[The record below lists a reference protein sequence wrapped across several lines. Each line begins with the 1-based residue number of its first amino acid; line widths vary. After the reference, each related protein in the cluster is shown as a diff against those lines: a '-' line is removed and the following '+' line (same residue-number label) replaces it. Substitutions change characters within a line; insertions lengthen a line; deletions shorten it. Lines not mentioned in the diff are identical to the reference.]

1 MAQPGKRENKMSHI
15 AIMNVFQRFNALQQA
30 AVQKPAAKLKKTNF
44 ACIGARGFSCASP
57 HLPHKGRGMCNNC
70 FKTENYYRAE
80 QKAHAA
86 SANSTEQ
93 ADQATLRQWYV
104 EAGLNARE
112 AARRHL
118 PAGASFHAL
127 AKRILRAVKKTL

>member
-1 MAQPGKRENKMSHI
+1 
-15 AIMNVFQRFNALQQA
+15 
-30 AVQKPAAKLKKTNF
+30 
-44 ACIGARGFSCASP
+44 
-57 HLPHKGRGMCNNC
+57 MCNNC
-70 FKTENYYRAE
+70 FQAENYYRAE

-127 AKRILRAVKKTL
+127 AKRILRAVKKTS